1 MLIKMIVDVDLTA
14 LKKLGMASSGF
25 LLYESENTFEFY
37 YSNKGPIVFRT
48 IVKKD
53 DNALALLTSIK
64 ISVRLLSPLKDIP
77 DNKNVVELL
86 TRIEKRLVD
95 INMNAIIR
103 K

>member
-1 MLIKMIVDVDLTA
+1 MIVDVDLTA
-14 LKKLGMASSGF
+14 LKKLAMASSG
-25 LLYESENTFEFY
+25 LLVYEGENTFEFY

-53 DNALALLTSIK
+53 DNALALLSSIK
-64 ISVRLLSPLKDIP
+64 LSVRLLSPLKNTP

-86 TRIEKRLVD
+86 TRIEKRLDD
-95 INMNAIIR
+95 IHMNARIG